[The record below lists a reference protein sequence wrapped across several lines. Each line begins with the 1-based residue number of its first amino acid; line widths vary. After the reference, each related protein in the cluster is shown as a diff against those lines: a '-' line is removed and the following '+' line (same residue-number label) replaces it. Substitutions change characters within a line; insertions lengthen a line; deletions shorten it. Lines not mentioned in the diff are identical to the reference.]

1 MIHMYASY
9 RAYQNQMKSISGSL
23 LPGTAGGSSR
33 DSLRLPSCSHL
44 QTIHFVWLSL
54 IRIFVQIWKLLYDA
68 TDLIC

>member
-44 QTIHFVWLSL
+44 QAHYTFRLALTHP
-54 IRIFVQIWKLLYDA
+54 
-68 TDLIC
+68 DLCADLETSI